1 MENNNIEFKNLS
13 KEIIT
18 PKNQN
23 ILEVI
28 KNIDNFL
35 SKEKITTQDLYNNPF
50 ISMSPIK
57 NKNTSAVKNNNIPN
71 PFLPS
76 TITTSQVSKNINSI
90 QELSSISSSNEE
102 FIYDSSKKPSL
113 TSLESRNKIAELSDS
128 LKNLSGELLLKFQ
141 EKNLLVPVEKKDDEK
156 FKLFQMNKIKNK
168 KLPKYK
174 SVKKYNEENIETKK
188 ELNKILEYNSLKKKK
203 LVYSHRKNLY
213 LIIPFTS
220 EFTNEEIK
228 FPLFIDKDIG
238 INEYW
243 QQKMIESKVDE
254 DAETD
259 DEQTKLATTYCFKE
273 VEEGVNIFVN
283 EGDKI
288 VRNKRFINGNIK

>member
-1 MENNNIEFKNLS
+1 MENNNIEFKKLS
-13 KEIIT
+13 KEKIT

-35 SKEKITTQDLYNNPF
+35 SKEKISTQDLYNNPF

-57 NKNTSAVKNNNIPN
+57 NKNTSAVKNNNFPKTN
-71 PFLPS
+71 LPS
-76 TITTSQVSKNINSI
+76 TITTSQISKNINSI
-90 QELSSISSSNEE
+90 QELSSISSSNEKL
-102 FIYDSSKKPSL
+102 IYDSSKKPSL
-113 TSLESRNKIAELSDS
+113 TSLESRNKIEEFKSS
-128 LKNLSGELLLKFQ
+128 YKNLPDEILLKIQ
-141 EKNLLVPVEKKDDEK
+141 EKNLLVPINKKNDEK

-168 KLPKYK
+168 KLPKFK
-174 SVKKYNEENIETKK
+174 SVKKYEENTEKK
-188 ELNKILEYNSLKKKK
+188 NELNQILQYNQLKKKK
-203 LVYSHRKNLY
+203 LVYSYRKNLY

-220 EFTNEEIK
+220 EITNEEIN

-259 DEQTKLATTYCFKE
+259 DEQTKLATSYCFKE
-273 VEEGVNIFVN
+273 VEEGLKLFIN

-288 VRNKRFINGNIK
+288 IRNKKFINENIK

>member
-1 MENNNIEFKNLS
+1 MENNNIEFKKLS
-13 KEIIT
+13 KEKIT

-35 SKEKITTQDLYNNPF
+35 SKEKISTQDLYNNPF

-57 NKNTSAVKNNNIPN
+57 NKNTSAVKNNNFPKTN
-71 PFLPS
+71 LPS
-76 TITTSQVSKNINSI
+76 TITTSQISKNINSI
-90 QELSSISSSNEE
+90 QELSSISSSNEKL
-102 FIYDSSKKPSL
+102 IYDSSKKPSL
-113 TSLESRNKIAELSDS
+113 TSLESRNKIEEFKSS
-128 LKNLSGELLLKFQ
+128 YKNLPDEILLKIQ
-141 EKNLLVPVEKKDDEK
+141 EKNLLVPINKKNDEK

-174 SVKKYNEENIETKK
+174 SVKKYEEQNTEKK
-188 ELNKILEYNSLKKKK
+188 NELNNILNYNQLKKKK
-203 LVYSHRKNLY
+203 LVYSTRKNLY

-220 EFTNEEIK
+220 ESNEEIN

-259 DEQTKLATTYCFKE
+259 DEQTKLATSYCFKE
-273 VEEGVNIFVN
+273 VEEGLNLFIN
-283 EGDKI
+283 EGEKI
-288 VRNKRFINGNIK
+288 IRNKKFINENIK

>member
-13 KEIIT
+13 KEKIT

-35 SKEKITTQDLYNNPF
+35 SKEKISTQDLYNNPF

-57 NKNTSAVKNNNIPN
+57 NKNTSAVKNNNFPKTN
-71 PFLPS
+71 LPS
-76 TITTSQVSKNINSI
+76 TITTSQISKNINSI
-90 QELSSISSSNEE
+90 QELSSISSSNEKL
-102 FIYDSSKKPSL
+102 IYDSSKKPSL
-113 TSLESRNKIAELSDS
+113 TSLESRNKIEEFKSS
-128 LKNLSGELLLKFQ
+128 YKNLPDEILLKIQ
-141 EKNLLVPVEKKDDEK
+141 EKNLLVPINKKNDEK

-168 KLPKYK
+168 KLPKFK
-174 SVKKYNEENIETKK
+174 SVKKYEENTEKK
-188 ELNKILEYNSLKKKK
+188 NELNQILQYNQLKKKK
-203 LVYSHRKNLY
+203 LVYSYRKNLY

-220 EFTNEEIK
+220 EITNEEIN

-259 DEQTKLATTYCFKE
+259 DEQTKLATSYCFKE
-273 VEEGVNIFVN
+273 VEEGLKLFIN

-288 VRNKRFINGNIK
+288 VRNKKFINENIK

>member
-1 MENNNIEFKNLS
+1 MENNNIEFKKLS
-13 KEIIT
+13 KEKIT

-28 KNIDNFL
+28 KNIDNFI
-35 SKEKITTQDLYNNPF
+35 SKEKISTEDLYNNPF

-57 NKNTSAVKNNNIPN
+57 NKNTSAVKNNNFPKTN
-71 PFLPS
+71 LPS
-76 TITTSQVSKNINSI
+76 TITTSQISKNINSI
-90 QELSSISSSNEE
+90 QELSSISSSNEKL
-102 FIYDSSKKPSL
+102 IYDSSKKPSL
-113 TSLESRNKIAELSDS
+113 TSLESRNKMEEFKKSYQ
-128 LKNLSGELLLKFQ
+128 NLPNEILLKIQ
-141 EKNLLVPVEKKDDEK
+141 EKNLLVPINKKNDEK

-168 KLPKYK
+168 KLPKFK
-174 SVKKYNEENIETKK
+174 SVKKYEENTEKK
-188 ELNKILEYNSLKKKK
+188 NELNQILQYNQLKKKK
-203 LVYSHRKNLY
+203 LVYSYRKNLY

-220 EFTNEEIK
+220 EITNEEIN

-259 DEQTKLATTYCFKE
+259 DEQTKLATSYCFKE
-273 VEEGVNIFVN
+273 VEEGLNLFTN
-283 EGDKI
+283 EGEKI
-288 VRNKRFINGNIK
+288 IRNKKFINENIK

>member
-1 MENNNIEFKNLS
+1 MENNNIEFKKLS
-13 KEIIT
+13 KEKIT

-35 SKEKITTQDLYNNPF
+35 SKEKISTQDLYNNPF

-57 NKNTSAVKNNNIPN
+57 NKNTSAVKNNNFPKTN
-71 PFLPS
+71 LPS
-76 TITTSQVSKNINSI
+76 TITTSQISKNINSI
-90 QELSSISSSNEE
+90 QELSSISSSNEKL
-102 FIYDSSKKPSL
+102 IYDSSKKPSL
-113 TSLESRNKIAELSDS
+113 TSLESRNKIEEFKSS
-128 LKNLSGELLLKFQ
+128 YKNLPDEILLKIQ
-141 EKNLLVPVEKKDDEK
+141 EKNLLVPINKKNDEK

-168 KLPKYK
+168 KLPKFK
-174 SVKKYNEENIETKK
+174 SVKKYEENTEKK
-188 ELNKILEYNSLKKKK
+188 NELNKILKYNKLKKKK
-203 LVYSHRKNLY
+203 LVYSTRKNLY

-220 EFTNEEIK
+220 ESNEEIN

-259 DEQTKLATTYCFKE
+259 DEQTKLATSYCFKE
-273 VEEGVNIFVN
+273 VEEGLNLFIN
-283 EGDKI
+283 EGEKI
-288 VRNKRFINGNIK
+288 IRNKKFINGNFN

>member
-1 MENNNIEFKNLS
+1 MENNNIEFKKLS
-13 KEIIT
+13 KEKIT

-35 SKEKITTQDLYNNPF
+35 SKEKISTQDLYNNPF

-57 NKNTSAVKNNNIPN
+57 NKNTSAVKNNNFPKTN
-71 PFLPS
+71 LPS
-76 TITTSQVSKNINSI
+76 TITTSQISKNINSI
-90 QELSSISSSNEE
+90 QELSSISSSNEKL
-102 FIYDSSKKPSL
+102 IYDSSKKPSL
-113 TSLESRNKIAELSDS
+113 TSLESRNKIEEFKSS
-128 LKNLSGELLLKFQ
+128 YKNLPDEILLKIQ
-141 EKNLLVPVEKKDDEK
+141 EKNLLVPINKKNDEK

-174 SVKKYNEENIETKK
+174 SVKKYEEQNTEKK
-188 ELNKILEYNSLKKKK
+188 NELNNILNYNQLKKKK
-203 LVYSHRKNLY
+203 LVYSTRKNLY

-220 EFTNEEIK
+220 ESNEEIN

-259 DEQTKLATTYCFKE
+259 DEQTKLATSYCFKE
-273 VEEGVNIFVN
+273 VEEGLKLFIN

-288 VRNKRFINGNIK
+288 IRNKKFINDNIK

>member
-1 MENNNIEFKNLS
+1 MENNNIEFKNVT

-35 SKEKITTQDLYNNPF
+35 SKEKISTQDLYNNPF

-57 NKNTSAVKNNNIPN
+57 NKNTSAVKNNNFPKTN
-71 PFLPS
+71 LPS
-76 TITTSQVSKNINSI
+76 TITTSQISKNINSI
-90 QELSSISSSNEE
+90 QELSSISSSNEKL
-102 FIYDSSKKPSL
+102 IYDSSKKPSL
-113 TSLESRNKIAELSDS
+113 TSLESRNKIEEFKSS
-128 LKNLSGELLLKFQ
+128 YKNLPDEILLKIQ
-141 EKNLLVPVEKKDDEK
+141 EKNLLVPINKKNDEK

-168 KLPKYK
+168 KLPKFK
-174 SVKKYNEENIETKK
+174 SVKKYEENTEKK
-188 ELNKILEYNSLKKKK
+188 NELNQILQYNQLKKKK
-203 LVYSHRKNLY
+203 LVYSYRKNLY

-220 EFTNEEIK
+220 EITNEEIN

-259 DEQTKLATTYCFKE
+259 DEQTKLATSYCFKE
-273 VEEGVNIFVN
+273 VEEGLKLFIN

-288 VRNKRFINGNIK
+288 VRNKKFINENIK

>member
-1 MENNNIEFKNLS
+1 MENNNTEFKNLS
-13 KEIIT
+13 KEKIT

-28 KNIDNFL
+28 KNIDNFI
-35 SKEKITTQDLYNNPF
+35 SKEKISTEDLYNNPF

-57 NKNTSAVKNNNIPN
+57 NKNTSALKNTNFPKTN
-71 PFLPS
+71 LPS
-76 TITTSQVSKNINSI
+76 TITTSQISKNINSI
-90 QELSSISSSNEE
+90 QELSSISSSNEKL
-102 FIYDSSKKPSL
+102 IYDSSKKPSL
-113 TSLESRNKIAELSDS
+113 TSLESRNKMEEFKKSYQ
-128 LKNLSGELLLKFQ
+128 NLPNEILLKIQ
-141 EKNLLVPVEKKDDEK
+141 EKNLLVPINKKNDEK

-174 SVKKYNEENIETKK
+174 SVKKYEEQNTEKK
-188 ELNKILEYNSLKKKK
+188 NELNNILNYNQLKKKK
-203 LVYSHRKNLY
+203 LVYSTRKNLY

-220 EFTNEEIK
+220 ESNEEIN

-259 DEQTKLATTYCFKE
+259 DEQTKLATSYCFKE
-273 VEEGVNIFVN
+273 VEEGLNLFIN
-283 EGDKI
+283 EGEKI
-288 VRNKRFINGNIK
+288 IRNKKFINGNFN

>member
-1 MENNNIEFKNLS
+1 MENNNIEFKKLS
-13 KEIIT
+13 KEKIT

-35 SKEKITTQDLYNNPF
+35 SKEKISTQDLYNNPF

-57 NKNTSAVKNNNIPN
+57 NKNTSAVKNNNFPKTN
-71 PFLPS
+71 LPS
-76 TITTSQVSKNINSI
+76 TITTSQISKNINSI
-90 QELSSISSSNEE
+90 QELSSISSSNEKL
-102 FIYDSSKKPSL
+102 IYDSSKKPSL
-113 TSLESRNKIAELSDS
+113 TSLESRNKIEEFKSS
-128 LKNLSGELLLKFQ
+128 YKNLPDEILLKIQ
-141 EKNLLVPVEKKDDEK
+141 EKNLLVPINKKNDEK

-168 KLPKYK
+168 KLPKFK
-174 SVKKYNEENIETKK
+174 SVKKYEENTEKK
-188 ELNKILEYNSLKKKK
+188 NELNQILEYNQLKKKK
-203 LVYSHRKNLY
+203 LVYSYRKNLY

-220 EFTNEEIK
+220 EITNEEIN

-259 DEQTKLATTYCFKE
+259 DEQTKLATSYCFKE
-273 VEEGVNIFVN
+273 VEEGLKLFIN

-288 VRNKRFINGNIK
+288 VRNKKFINENIK

>member
-1 MENNNIEFKNLS
+1 MENNNIEFKKLS
-13 KEIIT
+13 KEKIT

-35 SKEKITTQDLYNNPF
+35 SKEKISTQDLYNNPF

-57 NKNTSAVKNNNIPN
+57 NKNTSAVKNNNFPKTN
-71 PFLPS
+71 LPS
-76 TITTSQVSKNINSI
+76 TITTSQISKNINSI
-90 QELSSISSSNEE
+90 QELSSISSSNEKL
-102 FIYDSSKKPSL
+102 IYDSSKKPSL
-113 TSLESRNKIAELSDS
+113 TSLESRNKIEEFKSS
-128 LKNLSGELLLKFQ
+128 YKNLPDEILLKIQ
-141 EKNLLVPVEKKDDEK
+141 EKNLLVPINKKNDEK

-168 KLPKYK
+168 KLPKFK
-174 SVKKYNEENIETKK
+174 SVKKYEENTEKK
-188 ELNKILEYNSLKKKK
+188 NELNQILQYNQLKKKK
-203 LVYSHRKNLY
+203 LVYSYRKNLY

-220 EFTNEEIK
+220 EITNEEIN

-259 DEQTKLATTYCFKE
+259 DEQTKLATSYCFKE
-273 VEEGVNIFVN
+273 VEEGLKLFIN

-288 VRNKRFINGNIK
+288 VRNKKFINENIK

>member
-1 MENNNIEFKNLS
+1 MENNNLEFKNLS
-13 KEIIT
+13 KEKIT

-35 SKEKITTQDLYNNPF
+35 SKEKISTQDLYNNPF

-57 NKNTSAVKNNNIPN
+57 NKNTSAVKNNNFPKTN
-71 PFLPS
+71 LPS
-76 TITTSQVSKNINSI
+76 TITTSQISKNINSI
-90 QELSSISSSNEE
+90 QELSSISSSNEKL
-102 FIYDSSKKPSL
+102 IYDSSKKPSL
-113 TSLESRNKIAELSDS
+113 TSLESRNKIEEFKSS
-128 LKNLSGELLLKFQ
+128 YKNLPDEILLKIQ
-141 EKNLLVPVEKKDDEK
+141 EKNLLVPINKKNDEK

-174 SVKKYNEENIETKK
+174 SVKKYEEQNTEKK
-188 ELNKILEYNSLKKKK
+188 NELNNILNYNQLKKKK
-203 LVYSHRKNLY
+203 LVYSYRKNLY

-220 EFTNEEIK
+220 ESNEEIN

-259 DEQTKLATTYCFKE
+259 DEQTKLATSYCFKE
-273 VEEGVNIFVN
+273 VEEGLNLFIN
-283 EGDKI
+283 EGEKI
-288 VRNKRFINGNIK
+288 IRNKKFINGNFN

>member
-1 MENNNIEFKNLS
+1 MENNNIEFKKLS
-13 KEIIT
+13 KEKIT

-35 SKEKITTQDLYNNPF
+35 SKEKISTQDLYNNPF

-57 NKNTSAVKNNNIPN
+57 NKNTSALKNTNFPKTN
-71 PFLPS
+71 LPS
-76 TITTSQVSKNINSI
+76 TITTSQISKNINSI
-90 QELSSISSSNEE
+90 QELSSISSSNEKL
-102 FIYDSSKKPSL
+102 IYDSSKKPSL
-113 TSLESRNKIAELSDS
+113 TSLESRNKIEEFKSS
-128 LKNLSGELLLKFQ
+128 YKNLPDEILLKIQ
-141 EKNLLVPVEKKDDEK
+141 EKNLLVPINKKNDEK

-168 KLPKYK
+168 KLPKFK
-174 SVKKYNEENIETKK
+174 SVKKYEENTEKK
-188 ELNKILEYNSLKKKK
+188 NELNQILQYNQLKKKK
-203 LVYSHRKNLY
+203 LVYSYRKNLY

-220 EFTNEEIK
+220 EITNEEIN

-259 DEQTKLATTYCFKE
+259 DEQTKLATSYCFKE
-273 VEEGVNIFVN
+273 VEEGLKLFIN

-288 VRNKRFINGNIK
+288 VRNKKFINENIK

>member
-1 MENNNIEFKNLS
+1 MENNNIEFKKLS
-13 KEIIT
+13 KEKIT

-35 SKEKITTQDLYNNPF
+35 SKEKISTQDLYNNPF

-57 NKNTSAVKNNNIPN
+57 NKNTSAVKNNNFPKTN
-71 PFLPS
+71 LPS
-76 TITTSQVSKNINSI
+76 TITTSQISKNINSI
-90 QELSSISSSNEE
+90 QELSSISSSNEKL
-102 FIYDSSKKPSL
+102 IYDSSKKPSL
-113 TSLESRNKIAELSDS
+113 TSLESRNKIEEFKSS
-128 LKNLSGELLLKFQ
+128 YKNLPDEILLKIQ
-141 EKNLLVPVEKKDDEK
+141 EKNLLVPINKKNDEK

-168 KLPKYK
+168 KLPKFK
-174 SVKKYNEENIETKK
+174 SVKKYEENTEKK
-188 ELNKILEYNSLKKKK
+188 NELNKILEYNQLKKKK
-203 LVYSHRKNLY
+203 LVYSYRKNLY

-220 EFTNEEIK
+220 EITNEEIN

-259 DEQTKLATTYCFKE
+259 DEQTKLATSYCFKE
-273 VEEGVNIFVN
+273 VEEGLNLFIN
-283 EGDKI
+283 EGEKI
-288 VRNKRFINGNIK
+288 IRNKKFINGNFN